1 MSPQFDPLGCL
12 VACLKALR
20 AEQTKA
26 FNAGAKSGDLYA
38 GYTDKQRAHHGETA
52 RDCAIQIR
60 RLKHEAHCLAV
71 ELGIAD
77 LRADSHYTPVTAPA
91 GFGREVLI
99 ERRRPNA

>member
-1 MSPQFDPLGCL
+1 MSTQFDPLGRL
-12 VACLKALR
+12 VACLQALR
-20 AEQTKA
+20 AEQAKA

-38 GYTDKQRAHHGETA
+38 GYTDKQRARYGETA

-77 LRADSHYTPVTAPA
+77 LRDESHYTPVIAPA
-91 GFGREVLI
+91 GFGREILI
-99 ERRRPNA
+99 ERRRPHT

>member
-1 MSPQFDPLGCL
+1 MSTTFDPLMRL
-12 VACLKALR
+12 MSCLKSLR

-38 GYTDKQRAHHGETA
+38 GYTDKQRARYGEIA
-52 RDCAIQIR
+52 RDCAIHIR

-77 LRADSHYTPVTAPA
+77 LRDESHYTPVTAPA
-91 GFGREVLI
+91 GFGRETLI
-99 ERRRPNA
+99 ERRRPNT